1 MKNGLVFA
9 SMFIIALG
17 IWMIGSGFNSTGP
30 SAGDLALAENLS
42 ATPVTT
48 GSPVLIG
55 TLLMAAGVLFMVI
68 VSRRK

>member
-1 MKNGLVFA
+1 MRKGLVFA

-17 IWMIGSGFNSTGP
+17 IWMIGSGFNSTTVP
-30 SAGDLALAENLS
+30 SATDFANNLT
-42 ATPVTT
+42 ATPVQT

-55 TLLMAAGVLFMVI
+55 TLLMAAGVVFMVI